1 MFGDPELNEAVIIT
15 DQSENDRSPLLKLDK
30 SLSQDDSKKKADEVK
45 EEEQIVT
52 ERTQIKKSK
61 TVIH

>member
-30 SLSQDDSKKKADEVK
+30 SLSQGESKKKADEVK